1 MNGLLRKDFLFI
13 AKKYKVSLLFL
24 LVAAL
29 PALKRERVDLILGV
43 YLFAIMLAIQ
53 SDLVTVDKENNWKK
67 VEESLPVSPFGIV
80 LEKYIAALL
89 FLLAGGIAFLFFSV
103 LEKSMAGTSVLEALP
118 TFTFLMVSCCIALSV
133 QIPVLYRFG
142 KRVGVAVFLLLAAGA
157 CVTIAGIRWWGWG
170 DSAVFSL
177 LFSAPIRYWLI
188 AAMVGLTVI
197 SWLLSTHIYRCKDR

>member
-29 PALKRERVDLILGV
+29 PALKRERVDLIFGV
-43 YLFAIMLAIQ
+43 YLFAIMLSIQ

-67 VEESLPVSPFGIV
+67 IEESLPVSPFGIV
-80 LEKYIAALL
+80 LEKYIAGLL

-103 LEKSMAGTSVLEALP
+103 LEKSMAGTSVLEVLP
-118 TFTFLMVSCCIALSV
+118 TFTFLMVSCCIALSL

-142 KRVGVAVFLLLAAGA
+142 KRVGVSIFLLLAAVAG
-157 CVTIAGIRWWGWG
+157 VTIVGIRWWGWG
-170 DSAVFSL
+170 NSEFFSPI
-177 LFSAPIRYWLI
+177 FSAPISYLLI
-188 AAMVGLTVI
+188 AATVGLTVL